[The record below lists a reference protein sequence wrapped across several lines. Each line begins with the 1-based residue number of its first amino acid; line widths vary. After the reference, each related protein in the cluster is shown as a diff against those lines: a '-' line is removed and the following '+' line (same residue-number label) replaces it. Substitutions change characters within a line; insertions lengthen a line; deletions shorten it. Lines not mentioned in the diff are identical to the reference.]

1 MKRMSFNTRILIL
14 SLMMSMTFAIHAQTA
29 VWQMPPA
36 PYEKISCVG
45 NNLFEVQRGGK
56 YGLIKADGSVVQNV
70 VADNVGLFYEGRA
83 LVTVRERKDN
93 RVLGVLTSDGTYSAF
108 TQKYYTIENQE
119 FYSDN
124 LLTVKNDKGRVG
136 YIDEFGNTI
145 LGFDGKYDN
154 IKPFT
159 EGFAAVFKNDEYSL
173 INKRGVEAQ
182 MIIGVGEVYGGTN
195 VCNGIAYIWDTDG
208 KLFTYNVKTGECA
221 KAKEPSDNQPDYL
234 FCYNGVSRRGT
245 TVPFKA
251 ISYEGV
257 KGVQPY
263 KSNGLY
269 GYIVEDKIILPSQF
283 DDATPFV
290 DDYAVVKKNGQYGI
304 LKYVA
309 NSQSPSL
316 TTPTAIV
323 RYNVGSD
330 AICSFT
336 LNSLPVEN
344 ASDLNISV
352 TDDANNPI
360 VVNSVDNGKYSFRI
374 RPHDGSREY
383 LVSVENSGLK
393 LLEGKAVYT
402 FKKNVAMLTAKIGVL
417 TTKANTND
425 EIPVIATIINPN
437 DESVTVEVRM
447 TGSTCFVAR
456 SKTVTIPAKG
466 SVQVSSVFKVKE
478 NVGNQHATVSTSKG
492 GHATTGNLS
501 LRAFY

>member
-1 MKRMSFNTRILIL
+1 MKRKSFNTRMLTL
-14 SLMMSMTFAIHAQTA
+14 SLMMQMTFAMHAQTA

-36 PYEKISCVG
+36 SYEKIFCVG

-56 YGLIKADGSVVQNV
+56 YGFIKADGSVVQNV
-70 VADNVGLFYEGRA
+70 EADNVGLFYEGKA

-93 RVLGVLTSDGTYSAF
+93 RLLGVLTSDGTYSAF
-108 TQKYYTIENQE
+108 TQKYYTIDNQE

-136 YIDEFGNTI
+136 YIDEFGNPV

-173 INKRGVEAQ
+173 INKRGVESQ
-182 MIIGVGEVYGGTN
+182 MIIGLGEVYGGTN
-195 VCNGIAYIWDTDG
+195 VCNDIAYIWDTDG
-208 KLFTYNVKTGECA
+208 KLYTYNVKSGECV

-234 FCYNGVSRRGT
+234 YCYNGVSRRGA

-251 ISYEGV
+251 ISYEGR
-257 KGVQPY
+257 KGIQPY
-263 KSNGLY
+263 KYNGLY
-269 GYIVEDKIILPSQF
+269 GYIVEDNTILPSQF
-283 DDATPFV
+283 DDATPFI
-290 DDYAVVKKNGQYGI
+290 DGYAVVKKNGQYGI

-316 TTPTAIV
+316 IVPTKTV
-323 RYNVGSD
+323 RYNVGSS
-330 AICSFT
+330 ATCSFI

-344 ASDLNISV
+344 FADIKVSV
-352 TDDANNPI
+352 IDDANNAI
-360 VVNSVDNGKYSFRI
+360 AVNTVDNGKYSFSI
-374 RPHDGSREY
+374 HPHDGNKEF

-393 LLEGKAVYT
+393 LWEGKAVYT
-402 FKKNVAMLTAKIGVL
+402 FKKNAAMLIAKIGVS

-437 DESVTVEVRM
+437 DESVTVDVKM
-447 TGSTCFVAR
+447 TGSSCFVAR

-466 SVQVSSVFKVKE
+466 SVKVSSVFKVKE
-478 NVGNQHATVSTSKG
+478 NIAHQYATVSTSKG
-492 GHATTGNLS
+492 GHATTGNISLS
-501 LRAFY
+501 AFY

>member
-1 MKRMSFNTRILIL
+1 
-14 SLMMSMTFAIHAQTA
+14 
-29 VWQMPPA
+29 
-36 PYEKISCVG
+36 
-45 NNLFEVQRGGK
+45 
-56 YGLIKADGSVVQNV
+56 
-70 VADNVGLFYEGRA
+70 
-83 LVTVRERKDN
+83 
-93 RVLGVLTSDGTYSAF
+93 
-108 TQKYYTIENQE
+108 
-119 FYSDN
+119 
-124 LLTVKNDKGRVG
+124 
-136 YIDEFGNTI
+136 
-145 LGFDGKYDN
+145 
-154 IKPFT
+154 
-159 EGFAAVFKNDEYSL
+159 
-173 INKRGVEAQ
+173 

-263 KSNGLY
+263 KYNGLY

-360 VVNSVDNGKYSFRI
+360 VVNSDDNGKYSFRI

-393 LLEGKAVYT
+393 LWEGKAVYT

-425 EIPVIATIINPN
+425 EIPVTATIKNPN
-437 DESVTVEVRM
+437 DESVTAEVRM

-456 SKTVTIPAKG
+456 SKTVNIPAKG

-478 NVGNQHATVSTSKG
+478 NVGNQYATVSTSKG

-501 LRAFY
+501 LSAFY